1 MQYKIGYYTYGERN
15 KVILKP
21 NTWDDFGYKTLFD
34 VQYVNNSGVI
44 EEIGGLKIA
53 KNGMSIGGVVN
64 FLPKEF
70 CFLPKDFYSMWTAV
84 DFYKKA
90 REIMD
95 MYGFNIFNDLNDV
108 TYDVKELKK
117 HKDEGAFRNS
127 FLRFTSMHTC
137 VNQFHRIC
145 HGEAILTPY
154 SFEYSIK
161 NNNEF
166 FRDIILDFNVSPMS
180 YPPTNLHALIGSNGT
195 GKTTL
200 IKDMIKGICGEQSNG
215 KFSYGEKADEE
226 YGYFESIMCI
236 SFSPFDDYS
245 EVENLKGVSFIGFK
259 KNYEHGGSLLESIEN
274 DFYNSYKECVENH
287 AVKSDLK
294 DILDYLIEVGEIA
307 NQVKFIKEMLDKP
320 KLDEERD
327 KNEIDLIK
335 REFRKMSAGHKVTLS
350 ILTRC
355 IANLAEKT
363 IVFIDEPENHL
374 HPPLLST
381 LIRSLSKILNKRNG
395 VGIISTHSPIIL
407 QEIPRS
413 CVWNLY
419 RVNDTLCSERVENE
433 TFGSNIGVLTN
444 SVFDFEITKTGFN
457 SYLSE
462 VVDTCD
468 SYEEVMDKFNYQLGD
483 QACSMVRILLSRKG

>member
-1 MQYKIGYYTYGERN
+1 M
-15 KVILKP
+15 
-21 NTWDDFGYKTLFD
+21 
-34 VQYVNNSGVI
+34 
-44 EEIGGLKIA
+44 
-53 KNGMSIGGVVN
+53 
-64 FLPKEF
+64 
-70 CFLPKDFYSMWTAV
+70 
-84 DFYKKA
+84 
-90 REIMD
+90 
-95 MYGFNIFNDLNDV
+95 
-108 TYDVKELKK
+108 
-117 HKDEGAFRNS
+117 
-127 FLRFTSMHTC
+127 
-137 VNQFHRIC
+137 
-145 HGEAILTPY
+145 
-154 SFEYSIK
+154 
-161 NNNEF
+161 
-166 FRDIILDFNVSPMS
+166 
-180 YPPTNLHALIGSNGT
+180 
-195 GKTTL
+195 
-200 IKDMIKGICGEQSNG
+200 
-215 KFSYGEKADEE
+215 
-226 YGYFESIMCI
+226 
-236 SFSPFDDYS
+236 
-245 EVENLKGVSFIGFK
+245 
-259 KNYEHGGSLLESIEN
+259 
-274 DFYNSYKECVENH
+274 
-287 AVKSDLK
+287 
-294 DILDYLIEVGEIA
+294 DYLIEVGEIA